1 MIVWVKEYSNILTLN
16 TIAVLLKKEIDIEP
30 LVTLEQVDTLDI
42 IFISE
47 SDTNISN
54 IDFMT
59 YTVMIYEVLLKNIY
73 TNIIEEHHFNFDY
86 YYIKNAM
93 SHATSPSIDTII
105 TGSSY
110 GLFGIDTT
118 MLKHEINLSLPSADL
133 YYSLKGIYKVCQQ
146 NKNIRN
152 IVLCCGYYYFFSD
165 LSKTQNLGEIMR
177 ISNVYEPLFN
187 DIHNCILLPPKQDNL
202 FQSDICDIQNV
213 LGIYALGEYEKH
225 YFHNDR
231 PRKNFATK
239 LWEDKTKDWIQLSD
253 TEKEAAAQRRASSHN
268 KSKNRNNTL
277 LENESLFNELS
288 IFCKSNN
295 INLLIVITPVTK
307 YYQNSLYPGFKD
319 MFYKV
324 LNETE
329 GLIHLL
335 DLSDDNTY
343 TESDFNDTDHL
354 SNIGAKKMTQT
365 ILDVLQ
371 ELHLQ

>member
-202 FQSDICDIQNV
+202 FQSDICDIQNM

>member
-202 FQSDICDIQNV
+202 FQSDICDIQNM

-307 YYQNSLYPGFKD
+307 HYQNSLYPGFKD

>member
-239 LWEDKTKDWIQLSD
+239 LWEDKTKD
-253 TEKEAAAQRRASSHN
+253 
-268 KSKNRNNTL
+268 
-277 LENESLFNELS
+277 
-288 IFCKSNN
+288 
-295 INLLIVITPVTK
+295 
-307 YYQNSLYPGFKD
+307 
-319 MFYKV
+319 
-324 LNETE
+324 
-329 GLIHLL
+329 
-335 DLSDDNTY
+335 
-343 TESDFNDTDHL
+343 
-354 SNIGAKKMTQT
+354 
-365 ILDVLQ
+365 
-371 ELHLQ
+371 